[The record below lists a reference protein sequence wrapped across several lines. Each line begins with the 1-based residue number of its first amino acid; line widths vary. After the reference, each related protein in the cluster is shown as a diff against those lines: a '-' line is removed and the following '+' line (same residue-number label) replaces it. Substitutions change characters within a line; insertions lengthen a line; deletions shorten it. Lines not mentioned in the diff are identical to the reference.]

1 MGAEPLICLRFTGKT
16 PRDAADQVGYFN
28 GSPDTPMGKLRAAN
42 GHPEPYRVR
51 YWQIGNELGDEA
63 YQKGIAQFCR
73 AMKAVDPTITL
84 LAAFPSPGLLENA
97 GGLVDYICPH
107 HYDCA
112 NLKATEDDIDRC
124 RRMIARSAPGREIRL
139 GVTEWNTTAGDWGLT
154 RAMLWTL
161 DNALKCSRYHNL
173 IHRRC
178 DLVEIANRS
187 NLTDSFCSG
196 VIQTNAHSLYLT
208 PTYYAQQLYA
218 TKAGK
223 RPLRVIY
230 PGDRP
235 SDADLDVSATQ
246 SEDERRVTL
255 FVVNDTREPKKR
267 TLLLAP
273 LGALEPDAAVWTL
286 GDTLHAGERDISNSW
301 REPDRIRPVE
311 GKATVAQAQLAHE
324 FLPLSVTVIELRRA
338 TTGAR

>member
-1 MGAEPLICLRFTGKT
+1 M
-16 PRDAADQVGYFN
+16 
-28 GSPDTPMGKLRAAN
+28 
-42 GHPEPYRVR
+42 R

-97 GGLVDYICPH
+97 GGLVNYICPH

-124 RRMIARSAPGREIRL
+124 RRMIARSAQGREIRL

-286 GDTLHAGERDISNSW
+286 GDTLHAGERDISNSCASPIESA
-301 REPDRIRPVE
+301 RS
-311 GKATVAQAQLAHE
+311 KARQLS
-324 FLPLSVTVIELRRA
+324 PKPSSPTNSCRSR
-338 TTGAR
+338 